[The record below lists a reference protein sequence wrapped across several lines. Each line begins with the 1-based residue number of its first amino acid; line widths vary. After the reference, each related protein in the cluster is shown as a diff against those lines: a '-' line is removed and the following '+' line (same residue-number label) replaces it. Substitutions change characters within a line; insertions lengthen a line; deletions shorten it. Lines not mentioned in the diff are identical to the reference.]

1 MTACR
6 AVTWVLRKDAASAV
20 FHGAPCANRSAPGW
34 ICQHSIGCVHP
45 DARYN
50 KYFAGKP
57 CGRAGV
63 KEAPRDSGILAL
75 MPALGPFHKLT
86 SHQRHAFLAAFL
98 GWTLDSLDFFLL
110 VFCVKAIAGEFRVE
124 PSAVLGAIFLTQ
136 AFRPVGALLFGALAD
151 RYGRR
156 PVLMANILGFSVI
169 ELACAFAPSLNV
181 LLVLRAL
188 FGIAMGGEWG
198 VGAALAFETLPK
210 EDRGTFSGILQE
222 GYALGSIVASGAF
235 GLLFAGFHWHGLTIP
250 GIGWRGLFILG
261 STPALLALYVQSR
274 VAESPVW
281 LASAKKR
288 MARAAVHARPAWPEQ
303 LMQFL
308 PTFLFLVLLMTAF
321 MSFSHGTQDVY
332 PTFLAVA
339 MKLTPS
345 TIGLIGVLYGL
356 GSIAGGIIFGVL
368 SERWGRKRAIV
379 TAALLS
385 IPVIPLYAYG
395 HNAVTL
401 GVGAVLMQFM
411 VQGAWGVVPA
421 YLTELSPAP
430 VRATAPGLAYQLGAL
445 ITSWNGKGQALA
457 AERWGNYPA
466 VLAIT
471 VVVVALVLAG
481 LASLGREAKGRE
493 MSTT

>member
-1 MTACR
+1 MS
-6 AVTWVLRKDAASAV
+6 L
-20 FHGAPCANRSAPGW
+20 
-34 ICQHSIGCVHP
+34 IGHF
-45 DARYN
+45 
-50 KYFAGKP
+50 KQL
-57 CGRAGV
+57 
-63 KEAPRDSGILAL
+63 S
-75 MPALGPFHKLT
+75 
-86 SHQRHAFLAAFL
+86 SQQRHAFLAAFL

-110 VFCVKAIAGEFRVE
+110 IFCVKAIAGEFHAQ
-124 PSAVLGAIFLTQ
+124 PSAVLGAVFMTQ
-136 AFRPVGALLFGALAD
+136 AFRPAGALLFGMLAD

-156 PVLMANILGFSVI
+156 PILMFNIFSFSVI
-169 ELACAFAPSLNV
+169 ELACAFAPSLSV

-210 EDRGTFSGILQE
+210 EGRGAFSGILQE
-222 GYALGSIVASGAF
+222 GYALGSILASAAF
-235 GLLFAGFHWHGLTIP
+235 AFLFQH
-250 GIGWRGLFILG
+250 IGWRGLFVLG
-261 STPALLALYVQSR
+261 SMPAILVFYVQAR

-281 LASAKKR
+281 LAGARKREARSATGL
-288 MARAAVHARPAWPEQ
+288 AAPILPPNLLA
-303 LMQFL
+303 FL

-332 PTFLAVA
+332 PTFLAVQA
-339 MKLTPS
+339 KLSPE
-345 TIGLIGVLYGL
+345 TIGIIGILYGF
-356 GSIAGGIIFGVL
+356 GSIGGGIVFGAL
-368 SERWGRKRAIV
+368 SEKWGRKRAIV

-395 HNAVTL
+395 HSAFTL

-430 VRATAPGLAYQLGAL
+430 VRATAPGLAYQLGGL
-445 ITSWNGKGQALA
+445 VTSWNGKGQALA

-471 VVVVALVLAG
+471 VIVVALTLAG
-481 LASLGREAKGRE
+481 VAMMGREAKGRE
-493 MSTT
+493 MSEA